1 MKITTK
7 GRYALQLLLE
17 VALHQNKGPVT
28 LSDIAERQ
36 GISQP
41 YLWHVITPLTAAG
54 ILRVKRG
61 SQGGYML
68 AREPKDISIKDV
80 VNVLEGSVTFVAN
93 QKVQEENKTSVFM
106 TTHKVWME
114 LESQIVEL
122 LNSVTLEDLITR
134 HREAEGIESLNFNI

>member
-28 LSDIAERQ
+28 LNDIASRQ

-61 SQGGYML
+61 SQGGYVL

-93 QKVQEENKTSVFM
+93 KKVQQENKTSVFM

>member
-17 VALHQNKGPVT
+17 VALHQHQGPVT

-61 SQGGYML
+61 SQGGYLL

-80 VNVLEGSVTFVAN
+80 VNVLEGSVSFVAN
-93 QKVQEENKTSVFM
+93 KKVQEENKTSVFM
-106 TTHKVWME
+106 TTHKVWVE
-114 LESQIVEL
+114 LEDKIAKVLSGI
-122 LNSVTLEDLITR
+122 TLEDLINR

>member
-28 LSDIAERQ
+28 LSDIALRQ

-41 YLWHVITPLTAAG
+41 YLWHVVTPLTTAG

-61 SQGGYML
+61 SQGGYVL
-68 AREPKDISIKDV
+68 AREPKEISIKDI
-80 VNVLEGSVTFVAN
+80 VNVLEGSVSFVSSE
-93 QKVQEENKTSVFM
+93 KVQEENQGSIFKV
-106 TTHKVWME
+106 THGVWLE
-114 LESQIVEL
+114 LEAKIVKIL
-122 LNSVTLEDLITR
+122 SSITLDDLIER
-134 HREAEGIESLNFNI
+134 YRETESIESLNFTI

>member
-28 LSDIAERQ
+28 LSDIASRQ

-61 SQGGYML
+61 SQGGYVL

>member
-17 VALHQNKGPVT
+17 VALHQHQGPVT

-41 YLWHVITPLTAAG
+41 YLWHVITPLAAAG

-61 SQGGYML
+61 SQGGYLL

-93 QKVQEENKTSVFM
+93 KKVQQENKTSVFM
-106 TTHKVWME
+106 TTHKVWVE
-114 LESQIVEL
+114 LESKIVEL
-122 LNSVTLEDLITR
+122 LSSVTLEDLITR

>member
-17 VALHQNKGPVT
+17 VALYQNKGPVT
-28 LSDIAERQ
+28 LSDIAARQ

-80 VNVLEGSVTFVAN
+80 VNVLEGSVSFVAN

-106 TTHKVWME
+106 TTHKVWVE
-114 LESQIVEL
+114 LESKIVEL
-122 LNSVTLEDLITR
+122 LSSVTLEDLIIR

>member
-28 LSDIAERQ
+28 LSDIAARQ

-61 SQGGYML
+61 SQGGYVL

-80 VNVLEGSVTFVAN
+80 VNVLEGSVSFVAN

-106 TTHKVWME
+106 TTHKVWVE
-114 LESQIVEL
+114 LESKIVEL
-122 LNSVTLEDLITR
+122 LSSVTLEDLLTR